1 MTYDDY
7 QQQVKP
13 LNDQISDLTEVL
25 FFKFKKLMEQ
35 NSSTLFSLALDE
47 SFNFIDKDDKP
58 IETEDDTYIQLFSI
72 GSTPLY
78 LNTSSKEVCTL
89 NFDPDLGFKVPQ
101 AVSDDALQK
110 CFRYKDNYLSAMH
123 IVGLDGIFNKNLE
136 NQKNIIASLTNI

>member
-13 LNDQISDLTEVL
+13 LNDQISNLTEVL

-47 SFNFIDKDDKP
+47 SFNFIDKDNKA
-58 IETEDDTYIQLFSI
+58 IATEDDTYIQLFSI

-101 AVSDDALQK
+101 AVSDDVLQK
-110 CFRYKDNYLSAMH
+110 CFRYRDNYLSAMH